1 MAIRNLKDMDIK
13 GKRVFC
19 RVDFNV
25 PLGPGGD
32 VRDDTRIQRAV
43 PTIKFAMEKGARL
56 ILASHL
62 GRPGGQKDPSL
73 SLRPVAKKLGEI
85 IQSEVSFAEDCV
97 GEPAQSAVAALE
109 NGGVLLL
116 ENLRFHKGEKK
127 NDPEFADSLAGFTDA
142 YVNDAFGTSH
152 RAHASTVGVPERV
165 KNKAAGLLLNDELDN
180 LGKAFS
186 NPERPMLALF
196 GGAKVS
202 DKLGVLQNL
211 LEQID
216 IILIGGGMANT
227 FLKAAGYDMA
237 ESRVEEDK
245 LEIAKDILE
254 KAKAQNRELILPSDL
269 VTAKSIDRAE
279 NLTMVE
285 VAAIPQGQMALDIG
299 SRTVDT
305 FKGFISKA
313 KTIIWN
319 GPMGVFEKDKF
330 KMGTRSIA
338 RAVGWAEAF
347 TVVGGGDTVRAVED
361 ASMTHR
367 ISYIST
373 GGGAFLEFMEGKKLP
388 GVAALEE

>member
-1 MAIRNLKDMDIK
+1 MAIKNIK
-13 GKRVFC
+13 ELDLRGKRVFC

-25 PLGPGGD
+25 PLGPAGE

-43 PTIKFAMEKGARL
+43 PTIKLAMEKGARL

-62 GRPGGQKDPSL
+62 GRPGGERDPSL
-73 SLRPVAKKLGEI
+73 SLGPVAKKLGDI
-85 IQSEVSFAEDCV
+85 IKTDVLFTDDCIGDSAEAAV
-97 GEPAQSAVAALE
+97 GGLE
-109 NGGVLLL
+109 DGAVLLL

-127 NDPEFADSLAGFTDA
+127 NDPEFAESLARFTDI

-165 KNKAAGLLLNDELDN
+165 KIKAAGLLLKDELDN

-202 DKLGVLQNL
+202 DKVGVLQNL
-211 LEQID
+211 LDQID

-237 ESRVEEDK
+237 QSRVEEDK
-245 LEIAKDILE
+245 LTIAKDILD
-254 KAKAQNRELILPSDL
+254 KAKTQNRELVLPSDL
-269 VTAKSIDRAE
+269 VTAKSIDGAE

-285 VAAIPQGQMALDIG
+285 IGSVPQENMALDIG
-299 SRTVDT
+299 TRTVES
-305 FKGFISKA
+305 FKGYISKA
-313 KTIIWN
+313 NTIIWN

-338 RAVGWAEAF
+338 RAVGWADAF

-361 ASMTHR
+361 ASMTHK

-373 GGGAFLEFMEGKKLP
+373 GGGAFLEFMEGKTLP
-388 GVAALEE
+388 GVAALDE